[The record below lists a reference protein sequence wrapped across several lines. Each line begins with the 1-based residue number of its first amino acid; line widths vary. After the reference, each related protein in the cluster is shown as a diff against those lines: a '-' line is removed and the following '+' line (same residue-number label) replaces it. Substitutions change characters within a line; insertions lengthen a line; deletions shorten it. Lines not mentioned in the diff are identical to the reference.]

1 MGRAPQSGRFG
12 GRADNIIRILIRLA
26 KPWIGEDEQR
36 AVAAVLESG
45 QLVQGALVE
54 RFEQSVAALVGRK
67 HAVAV
72 SSGTAALQLALKAL
86 QIAPGDEVLCPA
98 LSWPSPAHAIRLAG
112 AKVRFVDVDQDEWNS
127 TAEALREARGGNTRA
142 AIVIDQFGN
151 PARAQQIRDSLGA
164 LPIIEDAACALGSR
178 FAGGPCGSLGKVS
191 CLSFHP
197 RKILTTGEG
206 GMCLTDDE
214 DIAEKLRMLR
224 NHGQLRDEFVVAA
237 GNSRMTEIAAA
248 LGLAQLQ
255 RLNEIVGRRRE
266 LAARYR
272 DALNGEV
279 DMQSTPVGSESNYQ
293 TFGIVLPQGHDRK
306 SVREKMAERGVEAG
320 LLSFAIHKLGSFTGS
335 EASLPIAEHLAAR
348 GIALPLYPQMRN
360 AEVDEVVGCLR
371 GVLHG

>member
-1 MGRAPQSGRFG
+1 M
-12 GRADNIIRILIRLA
+12 IRLA

-54 RFEQSVAALVGRK
+54 RFELAVAALVGRR

-72 SSGTAALQLALKAL
+72 SSGTAALQLALKVL
-86 QIAPGDEVLCPA
+86 QIGPGDEVLCPA
-98 LSWPSPAHAIRLAG
+98 LSWPSPAHAVRVAG
-112 AKVRFVDVDQDEWNS
+112 GKVQFVDVDQDEWNS
-127 TAEALREARGGNTRA
+127 TEEALRASRTGTTKA

-151 PARAQQIRDSLGA
+151 PARAAEIRDALGA
-164 LPIIEDAACALGSR
+164 LPIIEDAACALGSH

-206 GMCLTDDE
+206 GMCLTDDD

-224 NHGQLRDEFVVAA
+224 NHGQLRGEFVVAA
-237 GNSRMTEIAAA
+237 GNFRMTEIAAA

-255 RLNEIVGRRRE
+255 RLDEIVARRRE
-266 LAARYR
+266 LAALYR
-272 DALNGEV
+272 EALGEELGL
-279 DMQSTPVGSESNYQ
+279 QSAPAGAESNYQ
-293 TFGIVLPQGHDRK
+293 TFGIILPQGHDRTA
-306 SVREKMAERGVEAG
+306 VCEKMLQRGVEAG
-320 LLSFAIHKLGSFTGS
+320 LLSFAIHKLGSFAGS
-335 EASLPIAEHLAAR
+335 HASLPIAEHIATR

-360 AEVDEVVGCLR
+360 AEAEEVATVLA
-371 GVLHG
+371 GVLCE

>member
-1 MGRAPQSGRFG
+1 MIQ
-12 GRADNIIRILIRLA
+12 LA
-26 KPWIGEDEQR
+26 KPWIGEDERR

-54 RFEQSVAALVGRK
+54 RFEQAVAALIGRG
-67 HAVAV
+67 HAIAV

-86 QIAPGDEVLCPA
+86 QVGPGDGVLCPA
-98 LSWPSPAHAIRLAG
+98 LSWPSPAHAIRIAG
-112 AKVRFVDVDQDEWNS
+112 AKVRFVDVDQEEWNS
-127 TAEALREARGGNTRA
+127 TAEALREARNGSTRA

-151 PARAQQIRDSLGA
+151 PARAEQIRQALGA

-178 FAGGPCGSLGKVS
+178 FADGPCGSLGKVS

-206 GMCLTDDE
+206 GMCLTDDD
-214 DIAEKLRMLR
+214 DIAEKIRMLR
-224 NHGQLRDEFVVAA
+224 NHGQLRGEFVVAA

-255 RLNEIVGRRRE
+255 RLDEIVSRRRE
-266 LAARYR
+266 LAALYR
-272 DALNGEV
+272 EALDGEM
-279 DMQSTPVGSESNYQ
+279 DLQSTPVGSESNYQ
-293 TFGIVLPQGHDRK
+293 TFGVILPQGHDRNG
-306 SVREKMAERGVEAG
+306 VREKMRERGVEAG
-320 LLSFAIHKLGSFTGS
+320 LLSFAIHKLGSFAGS

-360 AEVDEVVGCLR
+360 AEVEEVVRCLR
-371 GVLHG
+371 GVLNG